1 MKKIKVKIVDYSV
14 TDPFSYG
21 YFILSTLKKYYD
33 VELSE
38 NPDYIFFNESFHEQY
53 KYDCIKIS
61 FTGEN
66 ISPNFNICDY
76 AISYDYISFEDRHF
90 RLPVY
95 HIVVFYNPDELAIAG
110 KNYLYETKP
119 FTREDFLKKTDF
131 CSFVYSNYRA
141 DIERKS
147 MFETLSSYKK
157 VNAAGSYLNN
167 NGGERI
173 KNKLA
178 YEMRHKFVI
187 AFENSSRSGY
197 TTEKLVSALVAQSI
211 PIYWGNPNIG
221 KEFNTK
227 RFINCHDY
235 ESFDDVLKRVQ
246 EIDQDDELYM
256 SIVNEPIMSESTDF
270 AEVVKQFELF
280 MQAIFDQPLEK
291 AKRRTINPVRALA
304 IKEEEKVIARYV
316 RTKSKIIKHIANLYK
331 PFKKSK
337 TLESIKHAYF
347 SRKK

>member
-1 MKKIKVKIVDYSV
+1 MLHQFLIIGMHCEV
-14 TDPFSYG
+14 
-21 YFILSTLKKYYD
+21 
-33 VELSE
+33 
-38 NPDYIFFNESFHEQY
+38 
-53 KYDCIKIS
+53 C
-61 FTGEN
+61 
-66 ISPNFNICDY
+66 
-76 AISYDYISFEDRHF
+76 
-90 RLPVY
+90 
-95 HIVVFYNPDELAIAG
+95 AG
-110 KNYLYETKP
+110 K
-119 FTREDFLKKTDF
+119 
-131 CSFVYSNYRA
+131 
-141 DIERKS
+141 
-147 MFETLSSYKK
+147 
-157 VNAAGSYLNN
+157 
-167 NGGERI
+167 I
-173 KNKLA
+173 KNKLV
-178 YEMRHKFVI
+178 YEMKHKFVI

-221 KEFNTK
+221 KEFNTR

-246 EIDQDDELYM
+246 EIDQNDELYM

-304 IKEEEKVIARYV
+304 IQEEEKVIARYV
-316 RTKSKIIKHIANLYK
+316 RTKSKVIKHIANLYK